1 MGGKTM
7 NPLLIRRRGMMEQG
21 GYDAEIAYLEST
33 YGQYIE
39 LPIYG
44 QNGLNFEVRVD
55 FPTSTGHSNYPVV
68 LGAQTSDTSRRYTL
82 MIAIAANRAY
92 FNLNNVEK
100 YVGITAATH
109 VYSLQ
114 NGKAYL
120 DGSLK
125 ATLSASSFVTQFPIV
140 LFNFSDNGVVN
151 INRSVATR
159 LYYCR
164 FYGTANLDLIPVR
177 VGTTG
182 YMYDRVSGQL
192 FGNMGTGSFV
202 LGPDIQ

>member
-1 MGGKTM
+1 MA
-7 NPLLIRRRGMMEQG
+7 QG
-21 GYDAEIAYLEST
+21 GYDAEIEYLEST
-33 YGQYIE
+33 YGQHIE

-44 QNGLNFEVRVD
+44 QKGLNYEVRVD
-55 FPTSTGHSNYPVV
+55 FPTATGHSNYPVV

-82 MIAIAANRAY
+82 MIGLTLNRAY
-92 FNLNNVEK
+92 YNLNNVER

-109 VYSLQ
+109 IYRLE
-114 NGKAYL
+114 NGQAYL
-120 DGSLK
+120 DGALK
-125 ATLSASSFVTQFPIV
+125 ATLSASDFVTPFPII

-177 VGTTG
+177 VGQVG

-192 FGNMGTGSFV
+192 FGNAGTGNFI